1 MKTKRILYKLW
12 LSIIAT
18 NVINLSMILF
28 SIKSKLNPLLE
39 ALRKESRN
47 LISTQK
53 QNLGKEPTVRDLEA
67 AFDGNVVRSQ
77 LEKVRKRN
85 IIRVAI
91 VDRKAYWVHDN
102 IFYQADVV
110 DGYIDN
116 DDATPIDAHS
126 LSKKELNKLLTILDS
141 IQDK

>member
-1 MKTKRILYKLW
+1 
-12 LSIIAT
+12 
-18 NVINLSMILF
+18 MILF